1 MNKKNMFL
9 AVLFVISATQTVL
22 PAEPK
27 QTSKGWGKLCKTYA
41 TSLISGGLIGS
52 VTGILSIQAIIR
64 SMNSI
69 TDLTP
74 ELDSLGAKNASAAYA
89 LIFGLIVPTIILN
102 AENKFRS
109 TLTNDINQ
117 NFEENAINHN
127 KNLIRD
133 TAWIASWIAFLS
145 CIKLEA

>member
-9 AVLFVISATQTVL
+9 AILFVISATQTVL

-64 SMNSI
+64 SIDSSK
-69 TDLTP
+69 DLTTKP
-74 ELDSLGAKNASAAYA
+74 DRDAGAFV
-89 LIFGLIVPTIILN
+89 FGLIVPALILS
-102 AENKFRS
+102 AENKLRS

-145 CIKLEA
+145 CINFEA